1 MLTSGW
7 SGRAVSNLLK
17 IRFRARRSTA
27 ALCGFLLSTVKPKV
41 VVVESRLSKFEIT
54 NGAKV
59 VSIFLIGGL
68 LSGLFFAWLSR
79 PNLRSFW
86 YLKGD
91 KFLLPTYKY
100 WLAFGLI
107 FTLGLIGSYGMARL
121 CMSLSFSIAFA
132 RGAMALIVIAIS
144 PLLLFLTTHANFII
158 ALVFYIVFLPF
169 ALCVLNHLRRLP
181 LAILQNSLVLVVALF
196 LTYGFVNL
204 INPTGMNMCK
214 MG

>member
-1 MLTSGW
+1 
-7 SGRAVSNLLK
+7 
-17 IRFRARRSTA
+17 
-27 ALCGFLLSTVKPKV
+27 LSTVKPKV

-68 LSGLFFAWLSR
+68 LSGLFFAWLTSR

-86 YLKGD
+86 YLKATN
-91 KFLLPTYKY
+91 FCSRHINT
-100 WLAFGLI
+100 GLRSGLYSP
-107 FTLGLIGSYGMARL
+107 LGLIGSYGMARL